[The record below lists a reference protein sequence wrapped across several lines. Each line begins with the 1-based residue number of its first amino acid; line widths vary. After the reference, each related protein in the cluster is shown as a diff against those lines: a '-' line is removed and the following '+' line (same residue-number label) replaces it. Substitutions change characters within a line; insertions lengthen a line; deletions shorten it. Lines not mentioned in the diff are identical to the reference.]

1 MFIGCNR
8 EEISLQMAVYSIKEL
23 ENLSGIKAHTIRI
36 WEKRYSLIEPH
47 RTNTNIRYYTDN
59 DLKKILNVAVLNRH
73 GIKISNI
80 ARLNHLELK
89 EEIIRVSGTSYSSDT
104 IVDSMVMSMI
114 DLDEYKLEALIAKS
128 ISKIGFKSTVTEV
141 LYPFLQKV
149 GILWQSGDVYPAQEH
164 FVSYL
169 IRQKIIAATDG
180 LSNTFNPNGKKFLLL
195 LPEGEWHEIAL
206 LIAHYLIKEA
216 NHEVIYLGQS
226 VPYSDVLAIGATK
239 KFDFVMVSSTTC
251 QPGFDMLLYLK
262 DLGGAFPEKKILYMT
277 SLLNEHPPE
286 LSLNHIYLPH
296 ISHLSDFLGSLP

>member
-1 MFIGCNR
+1 
-8 EEISLQMAVYSIKEL
+8 MAVYSIKEL

-59 DLKKILNVAVLNRH
+59 ELKKILNVAVLNRH

-80 ARLNHLELK
+80 ARLNDLELK
-89 EEIIRVSGTSYSSDT
+89 EEIIRVSGTSHSSDT

-128 ISKIGFKSTVTEV
+128 IRKVGFKSTVTEV

-251 QPGFDMLLYLK
+251 VPGFDMLVYLK
-262 DLGGAFPEKKILYMT
+262 DLGGAFPEKKILYM
-277 SLLNEHPPE
+277 SGLLNDHPPE
-286 LSLNHIYLPH
+286 LSSNHIYLPL
-296 ISHLSDFLGSLP
+296 IGHLSDFLSSLP